1 MERIKKRKGKKKVK
15 GIKDDK
21 EIKIFSSFVKKKVEV
36 KVEHIGLVNYMSP
49 IMGGK
54 VIKGKLVTKNHGIWP
69 IYPYIIIFKLIL
81 KCIIVF

>member
-1 MERIKKRKGKKKVK
+1 MEFTVHLERIKKRKGKKKVK
-15 GIKDDK
+15 GIKADK

-54 VIKGKLVTKNHGIWP
+54 VIKGKLVTKNHGI
-69 IYPYIIIFKLIL
+69 
-81 KCIIVF
+81 